1 MADLRGNCL
10 CGAIAFEY
18 TGPIHGLQAC
28 HCLRCRKFYGIA
40 LGPIAII
47 NREGFASSPSS
58 ERVNRY
64 FGRACCGS
72 ALPMR
77 EEWDPRVGV
86 PLSFVEEDRGQV
98 TSHIFVGSKA
108 PWHVGAGDGA
118 QHEVWP
124 PNQDM
129 DERFRDLTE

>member
-18 TGPIHGLQAC
+18 TGPIHRLQAC
-28 HCLRCRKFYGIA
+28 HCLRCRKFYGSG

-47 NREGFASSPSS
+47 NREGFASYSSS

-64 FGRACCGS
+64 FCRACCGS
-72 ALPMR
+72 ALPV
-77 EEWDPRVGV
+77 EDEWDALVGV

-98 TSHIFVGSKA
+98 TSHNVVGSKA
-108 PWHVGAGDGA
+108 PWQVLAGDGA

-124 PNQDM
+124 PNVDM
-129 DERFRDLTE
+129 DERFGDLIE

>member
-47 NREGFASSPSS
+47 NREGFASSPAS

-64 FGRACCGS
+64 FCR
-72 ALPMR
+72 
-77 EEWDPRVGV
+77 
-86 PLSFVEEDRGQV
+86 
-98 TSHIFVGSKA
+98 
-108 PWHVGAGDGA
+108 AGDGA

-124 PNQDM
+124 PNEDM